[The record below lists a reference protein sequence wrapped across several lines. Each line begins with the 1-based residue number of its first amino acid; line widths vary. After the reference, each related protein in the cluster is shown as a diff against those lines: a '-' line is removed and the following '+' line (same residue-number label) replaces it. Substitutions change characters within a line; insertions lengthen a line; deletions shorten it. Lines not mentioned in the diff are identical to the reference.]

1 MFSSKEARRFR
12 TFSGE
17 MVGCLSLSLTGNDR
31 ITKSGGKYERTP
43 ESRWTFGIDIIAA
56 CPRSSSIYI
65 WKERI
70 MRKAIFSVV
79 FVVTFLAGAS
89 VVSAQWRQLGSKE
102 VDYNADH
109 ETIGVGAMKG
119 DLRRIQLR
127 VQRAPV
133 RFERV
138 VVNFRNGGT
147 QEVPVREL
155 IRAGGS

>member
-1 MFSSKEARRFR
+1 
-12 TFSGE
+12 
-17 MVGCLSLSLTGNDR
+17 
-31 ITKSGGKYERTP
+31 
-43 ESRWTFGIDIIAA
+43 
-56 CPRSSSIYI
+56 
-65 WKERI
+65 

-102 VDYNADH
+102 VDYNVDH
-109 ETIGVGAMKG
+109 DTIGVGAMKG

-138 VVNFRNGGT
+138 VVNYRNGGT

-155 IRAGGS
+155 IRAGGSTRSIDLNGKERVISSVDLWYESASLRRRKARVTLWGRD